1 MRQNQL
7 KQEKVELVGKKD
19 LLDTYF
25 EKNQDK
31 NSTESTR
38 KDL

>member
-7 KQEKVELVGKKD
+7 KQEKAKKVGKKD

-25 EKNQDK
+25 ENNQDK